1 MPALE
6 QRLVAVL
13 YRPGRSLDPHFPK
26 QQLKAPDEHFLT
38 RHRPQLEPLPAAEID
53 LAVSP
58 QDALAGGDG
67 KLIESLP
74 DRIPLCG
81 AEIQERVVDIKKDLF
96 SLSLAHFTAP

>member
-6 QRLVAVL
+6 QSLVAVL

-53 LAVSP
+53 LAVTP
-58 QDALAGGDG
+58 QNSLAGGNG
-67 KLIESLP
+67 KLIKSLS
-74 DRIPLCG
+74 DRIPLRG
-81 AEIQERVVDIKKDLF
+81 TEIQQRIVDIEEDLF
-96 SLSLAHFTAP
+96 SLFLAHFTVP